1 MIETPPPLVAHATCF
16 HHPRREAAARC
27 VGCGRPFCRECVTPV
42 ERRMFCATCYSEQT
56 GSREKPRRDW
66 FILSIAGQT
75 VFGLLGLW
83 FTAYFLGKILL
94 ELPSN
99 FHEGTV
105 WQNLIP

>member
-1 MIETPPPLVAHATCF
+1 
-16 HHPRREAAARC
+16 
-27 VGCGRPFCRECVTPV
+27 
-42 ERRMFCATCYSEQT
+42 MFCASCYSEQT
-56 GSREKPRRDW
+56 TSREKPRRDW
-66 FILSIAGQT
+66 FIVSIAGQT

-105 WQNLIP
+105 WQNFIP